1 MYNGR
6 NFMAFLL
13 KLNLL
18 ILSTGLC
25 FGVVCFYL
33 GRGLIGRHES
43 QKSISQDLFNQIYL
57 ITLKAMSLIYFAGIF
72 ILAFSLVIFGIYS
85 VPYILAL
92 PIEISAGLLA
102 VIAVFALWGILAMP
116 VAFRRPIED
125 NSVFLTI
132 TQAAEPVLFQLADE
146 LADHF
151 NMPAIADIRITPGAE
166 IQIKEDVYSIDDVF
180 NGGSK
185 RIEIG
190 FSCLQFLTTSDLKV
204 LLARQFSFFRDGDQ
218 SLGVIVN
225 RLNRRL
231 QLITD
236 NLLMAGFIYTFNPV
250 FLFAYSGQ
258 SLISYVTRD
267 CLLLAEIDADEST
280 AEFSGTNRLKNA
292 LARYNVEIENHRAV
306 IEAVDHRLDSGYE
319 SLGNIYDVIRNSHR
333 EPIDRISEMARYMF
347 STDDRKQEGIK
358 QSLKLRLKRLP
369 ETLENTFEAGN
380 PAYDYLS
387 DWKMTENRMMDA
399 INKETYY

>member
-1 MYNGR
+1 
-6 NFMAFLL
+6 
-13 KLNLL
+13 
-18 ILSTGLC
+18 
-25 FGVVCFYL
+25 
-33 GRGLIGRHES
+33 
-43 QKSISQDLFNQIYL
+43 
-57 ITLKAMSLIYFAGIF
+57 
-72 ILAFSLVIFGIYS
+72 
-85 VPYILAL
+85 
-92 PIEISAGLLA
+92 
-102 VIAVFALWGILAMP
+102 
-116 VAFRRPIED
+116 
-125 NSVFLTI
+125 
-132 TQAAEPVLFQLADE
+132 
-146 LADHF
+146 
-151 NMPAIADIRITPGAE
+151 
-166 IQIKEDVYSIDDVF
+166 
-180 NGGSK
+180 
-185 RIEIG
+185 
-190 FSCLQFLTTSDLKV
+190 
-204 LLARQFSFFRDGDQ
+204 
-218 SLGVIVN
+218 
-225 RLNRRL
+225 
-231 QLITD
+231 LITD

-358 QSLKLRLKRLP
+358 RSLKLP
-369 ETLENTFEAGN
+369 ENTFEAGN